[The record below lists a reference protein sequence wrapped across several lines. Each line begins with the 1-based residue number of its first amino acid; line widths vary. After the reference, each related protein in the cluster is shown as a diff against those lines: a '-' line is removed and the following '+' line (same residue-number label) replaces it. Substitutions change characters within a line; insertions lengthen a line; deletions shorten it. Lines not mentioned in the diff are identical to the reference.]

1 MTDTPSCLLPEHI
14 ENISVRDGTPH
25 SVTALNP
32 ASTALVV
39 IDMQN
44 FYMKKGDE
52 FSPTSYCKHAQ
63 AIVPNVNRLADA
75 TRRYGS
81 PVIWVRNI
89 TNSAAFKSWSHH
101 YERMTPQRIDIRTH
115 ELAKNGDGFQFW
127 HEMDVRD
134 NDRKVEKVRYSAF
147 IPGASNIENVLG
159 EEGVDTIILCGVA
172 TNVCVESTARD
183 AMMMNYRTLIVED
196 ACAANTMQA
205 HEVSLNSL
213 YLNFGDV
220 QTTDMVIDMLN
231 INKASQAAE

>member
-25 SVTALNP
+25 SVTELNP

-147 IPGASNIENVLG
+147 IPGASNIEMFSAKKV
-159 EEGVDTIILCGVA
+159 
-172 TNVCVESTARD
+172 STP
-183 AMMMNYRTLIVED
+183 
-196 ACAANTMQA
+196 
-205 HEVSLNSL
+205 
-213 YLNFGDV
+213 
-220 QTTDMVIDMLN
+220 
-231 INKASQAAE
+231 

>member
-14 ENISVRDGTPH
+14 ENIRVRDGTPH
-25 SVTALNP
+25 SVTELNP

-44 FYMKKGDE
+44 INMKKGDE

>member
-25 SVTALNP
+25 SVTELNP

>member
-1 MTDTPSCLLPEHI
+1 MPDTPSCLLPEHI

>member
-44 FYMKKGDE
+44 FYMKKGDG

-127 HEMDVRD
+127 QEMDVRD

-183 AMMMNYRTLIVED
+183 AMMRNYRTLIVED